1 MEHLVAQDQPLPGMA
16 DPDPA
21 ARFLVQHM
29 LAVAGD
35 RPGLHVFVTHE
46 SLVTAAAARLLGEPL
61 GKDDWPWYLEGG
73 FFRRQGAHVVTACRD
88 RCNEEEAE
96 VRRTRDG
103 VCGHRSMPGAVSSAM
118 PPCQALRRPTG

>member
-1 MEHLVAQDQPLPGMA
+1 MSG
-16 DPDPA
+16 
-21 ARFLVQHM
+21 
-29 LAVAGD
+29 
-35 RPGLHVFVTHE
+35 HV
-46 SLVTAAAARLLGEPL
+46 LVTGGAGYIGSHVVRQFGEPL

-73 FFRRQGAHVVTACRD
+73 FFRRQGAHVVTACSD

-103 VCGHRSMPGAVSSAM
+103 VCGHRSIPGAVSSAM